1 VVNDLPVLS
10 AGPKPTVPL
19 DQWTLHHPA
28 EDRKLFGDRFA
39 QAIAT
44 VVAAYGTAADPETYG
59 DAVADK
65 LLPNVLPYT
74 VGTQAVFGYGLWNG
88 RSLTDSTPD
97 VMFSL
102 ATKTA
107 LSTAV
112 TKGPV
117 PVKPADTFP
126 YVPVIG

>member
-1 VVNDLPVLS
+1 VVNDFPVLS
-10 AGPKPTVPL
+10 AGPKPTAPL

-39 QAIAT
+39 QAIAK
-44 VVAAYGTAADPETYG
+44 VVSAYGTAADPETYG
-59 DAVADK
+59 HAVADK

-88 RSLTDSTPD
+88 RSLIDSAPD
-97 VMFSL
+97 VISSL
-102 ATKTA
+102 ATNTA
-107 LSTAV
+107 LSTTV
-112 TKGPV
+112 TKESV